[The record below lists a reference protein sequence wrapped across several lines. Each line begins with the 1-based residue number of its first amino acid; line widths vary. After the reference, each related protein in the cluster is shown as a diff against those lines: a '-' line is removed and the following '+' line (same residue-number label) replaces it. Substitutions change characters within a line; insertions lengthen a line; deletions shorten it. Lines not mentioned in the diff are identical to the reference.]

1 MANVIFFYVQM
12 LRLLVVAVVCVAAL
26 ASPLVTPELDDQWE
40 SFKDLYN
47 KQYGDEEH
55 LMRYK
60 YKSVVG

>member
-1 MANVIFFYVQM
+1 M

-60 YKSVVG
+60 NKSVVG